1 MLFSKNW
8 KKREKAVEHFLN
20 KAQLCLKETGGMAGL
35 MLTVQIAMKD
45 KNWQVYRKA
54 MELYSEILSSR
65 G

>member
-1 MLFSKNW
+1 M
-8 KKREKAVEHFLN
+8 EHFIN
-20 KAQLCLKETGGMAGL
+20 KAQQCLKETGGMAGL